1 MTFLGYEFNN
11 GYPWL
16 LFALILFYAGS
27 TIKDVPYS
35 AWGAELSTQYNERT
49 LIMSW
54 REGFSV
60 AGSLIGALTPAIIVF
75 FGYTKPTDAVYF
87 LSIYIVIVS
96 PIFIINNLWSVP
108 EYPVKETR
116 KEKLPI
122 LEGLQYVW
130 DNEPYRKLVIIF
142 LFSTIGAA
150 MTNTLSFLRQ
160 THPFGRGPIRVL
172 SGPYFIFKLL
182 RSRYGSPCLG
192 KLENIEQP
200 WSQSAGMRSGRVLF
214 RSSLLWINLTL
225 TCSRSGIYLPFCLP
239 TLTKPH

>member
-1 MTFLGYEFNN
+1 MGIIVMLSRIIDGVPDPIVGNWSDRITTRWGRRTPFIVIGLPIWVLGVWFLWVPPIEFTDVTFLGYEFNN

-150 MTNTLSFLRQ
+150 MTNTLSFFFVKPVSY
-160 THPFGRGPIRVL
+160 TH
-172 SGPYFIFKLL
+172 
-182 RSRYGSPCLG
+182 
-192 KLENIEQP
+192 
-200 WSQSAGMRSGRVLF
+200 
-214 RSSLLWINLTL
+214 LTL
-225 TCSRSGIYLPFCLP
+225 PTIYYV
-239 TLTKPH
+239 